1 MIINTLYQ
9 YYEKLQDE
17 YEDLVPKPGYSR
29 ERISLALILSPT
41 GEPLET
47 VDLRSAEGRRLLPKM
62 MVVPERQKRSRNI
75 LANFL
80 WDNASYVLGLDTKDN
95 PEHTQQCFRAFV
107 KLHTT
112 LLEGN
117 PDMGAQAVLTFLRNW
132 DPIEAAQHPLVEP
145 FYEDFE
151 AGVNLVFR
159 LDGDQGYI
167 HQRTALQKVWEQHH
181 RSKVSDYIGQCLVTG
196 KTAPVARLHPLIKGV
211 VGTKGSGAA
220 MVSFNLDAFTSYGK
234 SQNYN
239 APIKEEVAFGYT
251 TALNYLLKSPK
262 HRLRI
267 GDATT
272 VFWAESPDGQEENLL
287 AELLDPSAGEDPPTS
302 GYRRAP
308 ATRQQVH
315 DLLKRVRRGQPIQP
329 AMTEVKEDVRFY
341 ILGLSPN
348 ASRLAVRFW
357 HTDTFGHLVEKI
369 GRHYRDSY
377 LLPMWPKDPPFI
389 PPWQIL
395 RETAPQKSSSDIP
408 PLLGGALMRSIL
420 QGLNYPLSLYS
431 MLLSRIRA
439 DGEVNYVR
447 VATLKACLLRQA
459 RFRDDNQ
466 KEVMITVSLNEDS
479 TNTAYRLGRLFAL
492 LEKAQQ
498 DANPGI
504 GATIRDR
511 YFGAASANP
520 GRVFPILLRLAQ
532 HHIAK
537 SDYKIAL
544 DKNIQEV
551 VSRLTGFPA
560 NLNLEEQGLFVLG
573 YYHQRQALYQ
583 KKSKGEEVLEDDS
596 H

>member
-9 YYEKLQDE
+9 YYEKLRAE
-17 YEDLVPKPGYSR
+17 YEDLVPKPGYSQ
-29 ERISLALILSPT
+29 ERISLALILSPN
-41 GEPLET
+41 GELLKT
-47 VDLRSAEGRRLLPKM
+47 IDLRTAEGKRLLPKII
-62 MVVPERQKRSRNI
+62 VVPERQKRSRNI
-75 LANFL
+75 SANFL
-80 WDNASYVLGLDTKDN
+80 WDNATYVLGLDTKGN
-95 PEHTQQCFRAFV
+95 PEHTQQCFKAFV

-117 PDMGAQAVLTFLRNW
+117 QDMGAKAVLAFLQNW
-132 DPIEAAQHPLVEP
+132 DPTEAAQHPLVEP

-151 AGVNLVFR
+151 AGVNLTFR
-159 LDGDQGYI
+159 LDEDRGYI
-167 HQRTALQKVWEQHH
+167 HQRPTLQKVWEHH
-181 RSKVSDYIGQCLVTG
+181 HKSKVSDYIGQCLVTG

-262 HRLRI
+262 HRLQI
-267 GDATT
+267 GNTT
-272 VFWAESPDGQEENLL
+272 TIFWAERPDGQEESLL
-287 AELLDPSAGEDPPTS
+287 AELLDPSIGGNSRASE
-302 GYRRAP
+302 YRRDP

-329 AMTEVKEDVRFY
+329 AMSEVKEDVRFY

-348 ASRLAVRFW
+348 ASRLSVRFW
-357 HTDTFGHLVEKI
+357 HTDTFGQLVGKI
-369 GRHYRDSY
+369 GQHYRDSY
-377 LLPMWPKDPPFI
+377 LIPMWPKDPPFI
-389 PPWQIL
+389 APWQIL

-420 QGLNYPLSLYS
+420 QGFNYPLSLYS
-431 MLLSRIRA
+431 ILLSRIRA

-447 VATLKACLLRQA
+447 VAALKACLLRQA
-459 RFRDDNQ
+459 RFRDD
-466 KEVMITVSLNEDS
+466 KKREVMITVSLNEDS
-479 TNTAYRLGRLFAL
+479 TNTPYRLGRLFAL

-544 DKNIQEV
+544 DKSIQEV
-551 VSRLTGFPA
+551 VSRVTGFPA

-573 YYHQRQALYQ
+573 YYHQRKALYQ
-583 KKSKGEEVLEDDS
+583 KKSNDKEVLDDDS